1 MKNYSIVFDNV
12 YTKDRFVNY
21 CKANYIYCET
31 SGYYD
36 RGYYVAV
43 LCTPETAKELDGFID
58 SILADDLEV
67 V

>member
-43 LCTPETAKELDGFID
+43 ICTPGTADELNNYLDTLLELDTEF
-58 SILADDLEV
+58 
-67 V
+67 